1 MATSGSWTRRVRA
14 EVIPGLFDM
23 LVGEPH
29 PRLRPYVTRY
39 WGYTE
44 LVTFQRRMEVPHPNI
59 VLVIGLGPSMR
70 VIDPRRP
77 ADATVERTVFT
88 AGVHDSYVFTESHL
102 PTRGLQVNLTPIGA
116 NMFLRVPI
124 DALANRVVSLDDI
137 FGAGAGTLTSM
148 LHDAPDWQRCFD
160 ILDDAIAARIAAT
173 RPPSPHIVRAWQILC
188 ASGGRASIAGIAREL
203 GCSQRHLIAG
213 FRTYIGV
220 TPKTYARILRFDD
233 AVKRLRKPDGMRW
246 AEIADAC
253 GFYDQAHLIRDF
265 HEFAGSTPGEFLAR

>member
-1 MATSGSWTRRVRA
+1 MALSTSWTRAVRA
-14 EVIPGLFDM
+14 EAVPGCYDM
-23 LVGEPH
+23 LLGQPH

-44 LVTFQRRMEVPHPNI
+44 LVMSQRRMEVPHPNI
-59 VLVIGLGPSMR
+59 VLIIGLGPSMR

-77 ADATVERTVFT
+77 ADATTERIAFT
-88 AGVHDSYVFTESHL
+88 AGIHDSYVFTESHR

-116 NMFLRVPI
+116 NMFLRVPM
-124 DALANRVVSLDDI
+124 DALANRVISLDDI
-137 FGAGAGTLTSM
+137 FGAAARTLTDR
-148 LHDAPDWQRCFD
+148 LQDAGNWGRCFD
-160 ILDDAIAARIAAT
+160 ILDEAIAARIEAS
-173 RPPSPHIVRAWQILC
+173 RPPSPHVVRAWQILC
-188 ASGGRASIAGIAREL
+188 ASGGRASIAGVAREL

-233 AVKRLRKPDGMRW
+233 AVKRLRRPDGGRW
-246 AEIADAC
+246 VEIADAC

-265 HEFAGSTPGEFLAR
+265 HEFAGSTPTEFLAR

>member
-1 MATSGSWTRRVRA
+1 MTMTAQWKRAVRA
-14 EVIPGLFDM
+14 EVVPGCYDM
-23 LVGEPH
+23 LVGQPH

-44 LVTFQRRMEVPHPNI
+44 LVASQRRMEVPHPNI

-77 ADATVERTVFT
+77 ADATTERRAFT

-102 PTRGLQVNLTPIGA
+102 PTRGLQVNFTPIGA
-116 NMFLRVPI
+116 NMFLRVPM
-124 DALANRVVSLDDI
+124 DALTNRVFELDDI
-137 FGAGAGTLTSM
+137 FGADARTLTSR
-148 LHDAPDWQRCFD
+148 LYEASDWASCFD
-160 ILDDAIAARIAAT
+160 ILDQAIAARIEAA
-173 RPPSPHIVRAWQILC
+173 RPPSPHVVRGWQILC
-188 ASGGRASIAGIAREL
+188 ATGGRASIAGLARQL

-213 FRTYIGV
+213 FRTYVGV

-233 AVKRLRKPDGMRW
+233 AVKRLRRPDGMRW

>member
-1 MATSGSWTRRVRA
+1 MAISTSWTRAVRA
-14 EVIPGLFDM
+14 EIVPGCFEM
-23 LVGEPH
+23 LLGQPH

-59 VLVIGLGPSMR
+59 VLIIGLGPSMR

-77 ADATVERTVFT
+77 GDATTERTAFT
-88 AGVHDSYVFTESHL
+88 AGVHDSYVFTESHQ

-116 NMFLRVPI
+116 NMFLRVPM
-124 DALANRVVSLDDI
+124 DALANRVIGLDDI
-137 FGAGAGTLTSM
+137 FGADARTLIDR
-148 LHDAPDWQRCFD
+148 LQDAASWELCFD
-160 ILDDAIAARIAAT
+160 ILDEAIAARIEAA
-173 RPPSPHIVRAWQILC
+173 RPPSPQIVRAWQILC
-188 ASGGRASIAGIAREL
+188 AAGGRANIAGIAREL

-213 FRTYIGV
+213 FRACIGV

-233 AVKRLRKPDGMRW
+233 AVKRLRHPDGMGW

-265 HEFAGSTPGEFLAR
+265 HEFAGSTPTEFLAR